1 MKSVRKRLTYA
12 NVMSSIAVFFVLAGG
27 TALAANTLGKNT
39 VGSKQLKKEA
49 VTAAKIKNGAVT
61 SAKIAPGAVGAS
73 NINTTGLTVPNA
85 SHATSADTATKADT
99 ANKADTATKA
109 GSAGTADSAGTA
121 VTAGTANNALAL
133 GGKGPSSYYGK
144 SEILWAVVSN
154 TGSLV
159 QGSGAVSSK
168 LVGAGRFQV
177 TFNRNVEAC
186 TSIGSE
192 VDAGGGEPPAGGEA
206 RIVATDNIEQSGE
219 EEKVNAT
226 TTNPAGVQE
235 SPGIGDGVQVTVIC

>member
-1 MKSVRKRLTYA
+1 MGFVRKRLTYA
-12 NVMSSIAVFFVLAGG
+12 NVMSTVAVFLVVAGG
-27 TALAANTLGKNT
+27 SALAAGTLGKNT
-39 VGSKQLKKEA
+39 VGTKQLKNNA
-49 VTAAKIKNGAVT
+49 VTGAKIKNGAVT
-61 SAKIAPGAVGAS
+61 GDKIAAGAVGAS
-73 NINTTGLTVPNA
+73 SINTAGLTVPNA
-85 SHATSADTATKADT
+85 SHAATADTAGKAAVATTATKATSADTAT
-99 ANKADTATKA
+99 
-109 GSAGTADSAGTA
+109 
-121 VTAGTANNALAL
+121 TANNALAL

-154 TGSLV
+154 TGSLI
-159 QGSGAVSSK
+159 QGSGAVSAE
-168 LVGAGRFQV
+168 LVSTGRFQV

-206 RIVATDNIEQSGE
+206 RIVATDNVEQSGE

-235 SPGIGDGVQVTVIC
+235 SPGGGDGIQITVIC